1 MEITRKA
8 RRFQKIAV
16 IKQNVTGKLNAAH
29 SYSIGESFVP
39 VL

>member
-1 MEITRKA
+1 MKITRKA
-8 RRFQKIAV
+8 RKFQKIVV

-29 SYSIGESFVP
+29 SYAIGESFMP